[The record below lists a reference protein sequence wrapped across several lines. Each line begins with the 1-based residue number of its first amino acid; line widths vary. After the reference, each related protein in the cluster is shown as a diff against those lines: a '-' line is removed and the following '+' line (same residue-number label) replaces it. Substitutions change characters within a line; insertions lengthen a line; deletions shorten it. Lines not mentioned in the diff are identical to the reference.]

1 MAKRIAESFLS
12 FWSSRASIEFSFR
25 YPGILPYRNM
35 RICLILIFFSPFFPH
50 TTTEDT
56 RGNRKCLTILLSPP
70 PVSKENLLHFPSTC
84 FQIWKRVAP
93 FACIGGKR
101 KERLFPSSKK
111 TAWFSRTILIVFKEI
126 LAVSDL
132 YFCAESVFDRFNLN
146 LWISEIFDS
155 EPCSPTT
162 RPRQQI
168 EMSKY
173 GRSRKSLKV

>member
-1 MAKRIAESFLS
+1 MFNFNFFLS
-12 FWSSRASIEFSFR
+12 VFSPHNNRR
-25 YPGILPYRNM
+25 YPRKPEMLNNSTLP
-35 RICLILIFFSPFFPH
+35 S
-50 TTTEDT
+50 
-56 RGNRKCLTILLSPP
+56 

-132 YFCAESVFDRFNLN
+132 YFCAESVFDRFNSN